1 MCGESEGIVMSEEV
15 VQTLEKEVMKRKRV
29 AAEWAGRMHDLAEE
43 RLPEGFS
50 DIQEIAEGTFKACQ
64 AWKEAADAL
73 KAAKNGG

>member
-1 MCGESEGIVMSEEV
+1 MSDEQ

-43 RLPEGFS
+43 RLPEGFKE
-50 DIQEIAEGTFKACQ
+50 IHEIAEGAFNACQ

-73 KAAKNGG
+73 KAARNGG